1 MAAVGTVRFLGE
13 VLKIE
18 GVDGTNNND
27 IIIETNAV
35 DRYDTFMLSTTLGA
49 CDVEVNDG
57 SKWLT
62 TAPLSLEDEGSA
74 SVDPVIVTSA
84 LRQYKF
90 TGNFHKLRVRQAGA
104 TACTDVILRCSR
116 SKR

>member
-1 MAAVGTVRFLGE
+1 MAAVGTAKFLGE

-18 GVDGTNNND
+18 GVDGTNDND
-27 IIIETNAV
+27 IIIETNDV
-35 DRYDTFMLSTTLGA
+35 GRYDTFMLSNTLGA

-62 TAPLSLEDEGSA
+62 TAPLSLEDEGSG
-74 SVDPVIVTSA
+74 SVNPVIVTTP

-90 TGNFHKLRVRQAGA
+90 IGNFHKIRVRQAGA
-104 TACTDVILRCSR
+104 TACTNVILRCR
-116 SKR
+116 QSKR